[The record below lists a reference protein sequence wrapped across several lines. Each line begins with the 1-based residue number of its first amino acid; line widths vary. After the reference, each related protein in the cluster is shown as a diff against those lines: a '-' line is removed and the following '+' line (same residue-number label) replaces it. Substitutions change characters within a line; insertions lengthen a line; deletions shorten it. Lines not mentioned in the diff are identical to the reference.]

1 MLWRFQLT
9 KAPPVITD
17 KLIYWGDDGLMGPI
31 LQVKIHS
38 YWLTFDP
45 L

>member
-1 MLWRFQLT
+1 MLWRFQLS
-9 KAPPVITD
+9 KAPTVITN
-17 KLIYWGDDGLMGPI
+17 KLIYWGDDGVSSPI
-31 LQVKIHS
+31 LQVKILS